1 MIKINEKSQ
10 IAIYLLIL
18 FGFILFINLQ
28 YKSWEE
34 RRYLDIVP
42 YGLNVSKVI
51 YVNEESWGIGPG
63 GNETGN
69 IFYELPDQVANEIQK
84 LGAAKFY
91 KDTGGFSDF
100 RNWAQTPIL
109 LTDAWQ
115 DSGSGRE
122 PEQNIQFTKIANY
135 LERWG
140 FSVSIDPKIESE
152 IDYAIRKP
160 GSYYAYD
167 RNGIIIVI
175 PNYKKVVYAYAG

>member
-1 MIKINEKSQ
+1 LIKINEKTE
-10 IAIYLLIL
+10 IAIYLLIW
-18 FGFILFINLQ
+18 FGFILFIYLQ

-34 RRYLDIVP
+34 QRYLDIVP

-63 GNETGN
+63 GNETG
-69 IFYELPDQVANEIQK
+69 IIVYELTDEVANEIQK
-84 LGAAKFY
+84 VGAAKFS

-100 RNWAQTPIL
+100 ENWEQTPIL

-115 DSGSGRE
+115 GSRSGGE

-140 FSVSIDPKIESE
+140 FSVSIEPKIESE
-152 IDYAIRKP
+152 IDYAITEA